1 MEILGRKHIVH
12 EEHYP
17 ECEHQDLVTRI
28 MRAQRRSVAVQI
40 GHRLTSF
47 SLCAIPQ
54 RVSIIPLLLLGVPL
68 GLTMPYT
75 LRAWQSNWNQ
85 LGPARLLSHF
95 HALEYGR
102 DGRDSAPKTRGSV
115 STSTHLPSY
124 IDKNISRSRG
134 EWESG
139 VCRIGG
145 LLLGSVRR
153 LLSQTR
159 HRPVTNYLGFFVSI
173 ANQASF

>member
-75 LRAWQSNWNQ
+75 LRA
-85 LGPARLLSHF
+85 
-95 HALEYGR
+95 
-102 DGRDSAPKTRGSV
+102 
-115 STSTHLPSY
+115 
-124 IDKNISRSRG
+124 
-134 EWESG
+134 
-139 VCRIGG
+139 
-145 LLLGSVRR
+145 
-153 LLSQTR
+153 
-159 HRPVTNYLGFFVSI
+159 
-173 ANQASF
+173 